1 MKKTICILICWMIC
15 LLPVSAEPA
24 AEDAGAVARELAG
37 IRASLDRLAGLLQ
50 DARAG
55 QHAQLLLR
63 RIERREV
70 RLATLEARLRS
81 QQGNKAG
88 DEEQLA
94 QIVTYRTTVDDEI
107 RAARDR
113 GELVPAQKSEMMIR
127 QIEAEEKNLKE
138 RIERS
143 ATRIRDLEDEVAE
156 GREAIEDLDL
166 RLEEILA
173 LMDESD

>member
-1 MKKTICILICWMIC
+1 MKKTICILICTAICMI
-15 LLPVSAEPA
+15 PVSAESNSGDP
-24 AEDAGAVARELAG
+24 DGVARELAG

-55 QHAQLLLR
+55 QRAQLLLR

-81 QQGNKAG
+81 LQGDKAS

-94 QIVTYRTTVDDEI
+94 QIVMYRTSMDDEI

-113 GELVPAQKSEMMIR
+113 GELVPAEQSETMIL
-127 QIEAEEKNLKE
+127 QIETEEKSLKD

-143 ATRIRDLEDEVAE
+143 AARIRDLEDQIAE